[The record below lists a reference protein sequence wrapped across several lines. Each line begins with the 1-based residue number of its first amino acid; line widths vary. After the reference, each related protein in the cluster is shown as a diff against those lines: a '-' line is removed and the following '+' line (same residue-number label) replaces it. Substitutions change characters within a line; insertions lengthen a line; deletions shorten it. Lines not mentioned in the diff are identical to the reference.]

1 LTKAKSDA
9 ASSYWTGVKVKTTNN
24 KNSIENYFSMS
35 KSRLQ
40 KLEGLKY
47 ENLKENKEKYENI
60 CKGAL

>member
-1 LTKAKSDA
+1 
-9 ASSYWTGVKVKTTNN
+9 VKTTNK

-47 ENLKENKEKYENI
+47 ENLKENKEKYENTSTVLMKDQKNMSQGI
-60 CKGAL
+60 

>member
-1 LTKAKSDA
+1 
-9 ASSYWTGVKVKTTNN
+9 VKVKTTNN

-47 ENLKENKEKYENI
+47 ENLKENKEKYENTSTVLMKDQKNMSQGI
-60 CKGAL
+60 